1 MLVFFRKFQNAA
13 PRNLYQKS
21 VQLYGCYNNKCCTE
35 LLENRA
41 SFLCLLYPLFCALNA
56 PRKSCHA
63 LKCMLYLA
71 VRTAVLLLLYGLSN
85 PYCTAS
91 TRLLFP
97 FLEICAQKFVVRPSR
112 NPYGTTL
119 TLSNTLLDFCATRLP
134 WESCSYSSNFS
145 FFLKLDL
152 SLALSTRMNEQ
163 PKNGCAPL
171 P

>member
-56 PRKSCHA
+56 PRKSCHT

-71 VRTAVLLLLYGLSN
+71 VRTVVLLLLYGLSN

-152 SLALSTRMNEQ
+152 SLALSCSLNKNE
-163 PKNGCAPL
+163 
-171 P
+171 